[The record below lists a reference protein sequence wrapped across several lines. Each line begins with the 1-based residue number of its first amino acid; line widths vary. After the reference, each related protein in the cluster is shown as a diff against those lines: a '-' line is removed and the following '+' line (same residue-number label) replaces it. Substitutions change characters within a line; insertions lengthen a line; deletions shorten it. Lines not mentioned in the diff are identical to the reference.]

1 MYGMKKKKK
10 MNKGG
15 KSFPDLNK
23 DGKITQADILM
34 GRGVKSKKKMDKGGK
49 AVKDKEMFDLNKD
62 GKVTKAEEKKVIDAI
77 TKRRQPRQEGLVPLP
92 LPHDF
97 DRDKPIPNLLGKHPK
112 KGAQVVKA
120 LKKGKKKMMGGGM
133 AYGKKKMMD
142 GGNVSKGGNERLY
155 PYGKTNLLG

>member
-1 MYGMKKKKK
+1 MYGIKKKKK
-10 MNKGG
+10 MNE
-15 KSFPDLNK
+15 
-23 DGKITQADILM
+23 
-34 GRGVKSKKKMDKGGK
+34 GGK

-77 TKRRQPRQEGLVPLP
+77 TKRRQPKQGKLVPLP

-97 DRDKPIPNLLGKHPK
+97 DRDQPLPDPIGKLPK
-112 KGAQVVKA
+112 KGEIVYKA

-155 PYGKTNLLG
+155 PYGKTNILARSWKIAKDVVSTKSAKKELKKYE